1 MVRLAIIGAGYWG
14 PNLIRN
20 FYGISRE
27 CVRYVCDQD
36 AKALARLKD
45 SFPGVEFV
53 SDYATVLGSPE
64 VDAVVVATQPASHF
78 PLCKE
83 ALEKGKHVFVEKP
96 MALRTKEAEELLSMS
111 NAGKR
116 VFMVGHLLRY
126 HPAVKLLEEHIQKGE
141 LGEILY
147 VYSTRVNLGKVRHDE
162 NALWSFAPHDIAVIM
177 HLMGRKALSVSAI
190 GQSYLKAGV
199 EDVAFLTILF
209 EGNSMAHIHVSW
221 LDPHK
226 IRKLTVVGKKK
237 MAVFDDMEGAE
248 KIRIYDKGV
257 DYSPGVK
264 SYDEAM
270 SLRVGDILIPRVSM
284 KEPLRIE
291 CEHFIECVEHGRRPL
306 TDAEEGLAVVKL
318 LEGAEMSMRLSGAL
332 VELV

>member
-1 MVRLAIIGAGYWG
+1 MVRVAIIGAGYWG
-14 PNLIRN
+14 PNLVRN
-20 FYGISRE
+20 FYGINRQ

-36 AKALARLKD
+36 AAAIAKLKD
-45 SFPGVEFV
+45 AFPGVEFV
-53 SDYATVLGSPE
+53 SDYNTILDSGE
-64 VDAVVVATQPASHF
+64 VDAVVIATQPSSHF
-78 PLCKE
+78 PLSKE

-96 MALRTKEAEELLSMS
+96 MTLHAKEAEELLSLS
-111 NAGKR
+111 RTSAR

-126 HPAVKLLEEHIQKGE
+126 HPAVRLLKDHIDKGE

-147 VYSTRVNLGKVRHDE
+147 IYSTRVNLGKVRQDE

-177 HLMGRKALSVSAI
+177 HLMERKPLSVSAI
-190 GQSYLKAGV
+190 GQSYLRPGV

-209 EGNSMAHIHVSW
+209 DGNRMAHIHVSW

-237 MAVFDDMEGAE
+237 MAVFDDMEAAE
-248 KIRIYDKGV
+248 KVRIYDKGV

-291 CEHFIECVEHGRRPL
+291 CEHFIECVEQGKRPL
-306 TDAEEGLAVVKL
+306 TDAEEGVGVVRV
-318 LEGAEMSMRLSGAL
+318 LEAAEMSMRLSGAL
-332 VELV
+332 VELG